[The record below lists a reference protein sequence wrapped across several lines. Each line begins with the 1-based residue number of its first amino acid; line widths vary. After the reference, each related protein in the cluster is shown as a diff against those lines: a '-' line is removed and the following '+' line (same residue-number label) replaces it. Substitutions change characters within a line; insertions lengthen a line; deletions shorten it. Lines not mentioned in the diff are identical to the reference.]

1 MQTLK
6 DLSGAIILLIFGL
19 TFTISYLCP
28 TDFWDWFW
36 LIIGILDLLFS
47 IPAIIKYFIKK
58 NKKK

>member
-1 MQTLK
+1 MQTLR
-6 DLSGAIILLIFGL
+6 DLSGAIILLIFGVTL
-19 TFTISYLCP
+19 TIGYFYPKNL
-28 TDFWDWFW
+28 WDWFW

>member
-1 MQTLK
+1 MQTLR
-6 DLSGAIILLIFGL
+6 DLSGAIVLLIFGL
-19 TFTISYLCP
+19 TFTISYLYP